1 MNTRFAVKLEKEI
14 EVTPSFLGL
23 GNDITQCQSVE
34 SLKNC
39 YENTYKVTRES
50 CGCLPLSMALK
61 SKVRVFPSINLAIY
75 LLKDMICS
83 TEQEMQCLIELTISN
98 ATSSPCLK

>member
-61 SKVRVFPSINLAIY
+61 SKVRVFPSINLAIFFIPVT
-75 LLKDMICS
+75 LQD
-83 TEQEMQCLIELTISN
+83 ELTNHESKCLSM
-98 ATSSPCLK
+98 TSMCLDF